1 MKNQYAERTFTCI
14 GCQKETTKRTPKNST
29 KYCSLECYRKSKR
42 PQRMTGV
49 SLSCENCGE
58 KTYKRKYQIEK
69 GKNYFCNL
77 ECANQYQGRNKLEYN
92 CKICNCIFK
101 WSPSRILVNNPTY
114 CSIECRNKDEEHMKL
129 TAMKGN
135 LAQMNKKGLNKLEI
149 KGSQILNEL
158 EINHQTQVPMF
169 DKFVVDVLLDDKKII
184 IQWDGT
190 YWHEKPKRK
199 SLDISQDKYLNKCGY
214 KVIRIT
220 DKQIKNNIE
229 EVYEIIKKSI

>member
-29 KYCSLECYRKSKR
+29 KYCSIECFRSSKK
-42 PQRMTGV
+42 PHLKKGEIV
-49 SLSCENCGE
+49 CCESCGKE
-58 KTYKRKYQIEK
+58 TYKEK
-69 GKNYFCNL
+69 CFIKKNKNNFCSVD
-77 ECANQYQGRNKLEYN
+77 CANKFQSRNKIEYN

-101 WSPSRILVNNPTY
+101 WSPSRALVNNPTY
-114 CSIECRNKDEEHMKL
+114 CSIECRNKDTEFMFQ
-129 TAMKGN
+129 TSVKGN
-135 LAQMNKKGLNKLEI
+135 LAQINKKGLNKLELKGNDILDSLGI
-149 KGSQILNEL
+149 KYQN
-158 EINHQTQVPMF
+158 QVPMF
-169 DKFVVDVLLDDKKII
+169 NKFIVDVLLDNKKII

-190 YWHEKPKRK
+190 YWHEKSKRK

-229 EVYEIIKKSI
+229 EVYEIIKNTI